1 MVAESRIR
9 RIGAA
14 AADIVLFFVLL
25 QLFLFLFTMPIVP
38 LQKVIHTEVVFLILN
53 EALMLAGVLLAAYVV
68 LRIREFPFKGMGFFL
83 QGCRKSFLGGALL
96 VVLLYAAGFGL
107 SLLLGAVEVVG
118 VRFSPL
124 SLLLSLLFFFLVAV
138 TEEVMT
144 RGFILGRMLDGG
156 VPRLVALVVSAV
168 LFSLMH
174 LSNPHFAFV
183 PFLNIVLAGCFLGAS
198 YVYTRNLCFP
208 ITLHW
213 FWNWIQG
220 PLLGYNVSGN
230 EFGQESLLVVRF
242 PVDSLI
248 NGGSFGFEGSVLC
261 SVLLIIGTVLIIRE
275 KKLQR

>member
-1 MVAESRIR
+1 
-9 RIGAA
+9 
-14 AADIVLFFVLL
+14 
-25 QLFLFLFTMPIVP
+25 
-38 LQKVIHTEVVFLILN
+38 
-53 EALMLAGVLLAAYVV
+53 
-68 LRIREFPFKGMGFFL
+68 
-83 QGCRKSFLGGALL
+83 
-96 VVLLYAAGFGL
+96 
-107 SLLLGAVEVVG
+107 
-118 VRFSPL
+118 
-124 SLLLSLLFFFLVAV
+124 
-138 TEEVMT
+138 
-144 RGFILGRMLDGG
+144 
-156 VPRLVALVVSAV
+156 
-168 LFSLMH
+168 
-174 LSNPHFAFV
+174 V